1 MVWDLKFTVFE
12 VNNSERIRTSFK
24 VPCNTFSKNGQ
35 LDLDRV
41 LSNFPEIEDFHRHI
55 DIIHKFALVRE
66 WKVDWENL
74 LAGIGTEKRVLIK
87 IKKVISD
94 NDFMQYILLPE
105 LATKFCMDMIWFTW
119 KRWCYLQISFIKAL
133 WKWSSETASQWRNG
147 SSFYTL
153 LCLIGV
159 RETFS

>member
-1 MVWDLKFTVFE
+1 M
-12 VNNSERIRTSFK
+12 
-24 VPCNTFSKNGQ
+24 
-35 LDLDRV
+35 

-105 LATKFCMDMIWFTW
+105 LATKFCMDMI
-119 KRWCYLQISFIKAL
+119 
-133 WKWSSETASQWRNG
+133 
-147 SSFYTL
+147 
-153 LCLIGV
+153 
-159 RETFS
+159 